1 MNKKDLLAKLLSTEN
16 ITVLRQPVATAS
28 FNVETRVLTL
38 PVWKNLSENIENM
51 LIAHEVGHALY
62 TPFRKSETEEFNNT
76 YHEINTNMLDYK
88 IKIKNLKNQIYCFK
102 HDLGRFNE
110 NIRIFKNNMQHFMM
124 MMDICNRMCKLK

>member
-62 TPFRKSETEEFNNT
+62 TPFRDQDSKEFNDNKLL
-76 YHEINTNMLDYK
+76 HSWANVIEDVRIE
-88 IKIKNLKNQIYCFK
+88 KNIQKEYP
-102 HDLGRFNE
+102 
-110 NIRIFKNNMQHFMM
+110 
-124 MMDICNRMCKLK
+124 